1 MLTANTRAL
10 LEPRRINN
18 NKFTGS
24 VEALDTLTE
33 LSYLCVRAG
42 MDMDDVATL
51 LVASLYECGR
61 LEMSA
66 PISVDC

>member
-1 MLTANTRAL
+1 MNQFGA
-10 LEPRRINN
+10 
-18 NKFTGS
+18 GS
-24 VEALDTLTE
+24 ADALDALGKLTS
-33 LSYLCVRAG
+33 LTYLYVRAG
-42 MDMDDVATL
+42 MDDVATL

>member
-10 LEPRRINN
+10 LEPRRINI

-24 VEALDTLTE
+24 VEALGKLTK
-33 LSYLCVRAG
+33 LTHLCVRAG
-42 MDMDDVATL
+42 MDDVTL
-51 LVASLYECGR
+51 LVASLYTCGR

-66 PISVDC
+66 SINVDC